1 VLLSATHPNKKG
13 TQKPKPHSREDDE
26 QVSDRQ
32 DTARETAFESYSFS
46 NSKENQTITQ
56 TQEPVAAAA

>member
-13 TQKPKPHSREDDE
+13 TQKPKPHSREDE

-32 DTARETAFESYSFS
+32 DMAWEKASESYSFS

>member
-1 VLLSATHPNKKG
+1 VLLSATHPKKKAHKNQSH
-13 TQKPKPHSREDDE
+13 TKREDE
-26 QVSDRQ
+26 RLSDRQ
-32 DTARETAFESYSFS
+32 DTAWEKAVEPFSFS